1 MSMPA
6 LTVGPGLRCNI
17 DTTWCA
23 KVACLLSSGLPY
35 AAEITHIQRLNP
47 GWRATSIIELYI
59 WLSVDPGSLSL
70 IYTIPSVA
78 EYMDVAEG
86 GLGSGYWDATARPPT
101 TYRCNIFHMTTYP
114 WGQFLFC
121 ASHPSTPQPIYTQT
135 MSAPSR
141 SKTQTRWEA
150 IWLRSCP
157 EQRLGDIELPN
168 VQRPGSLHQRCAK
181 HSYSI
186 ANCLQRLSHLAS
198 YQHGTVSRDNHCL
211 TSVSVTHYSPERT
224 SVMRK
229 VHALERQDLIE
240 EMRIACMASD
250 ITRLPTLPQLI
261 GPPSPHDC
269 TVAYIELGS
278 APLCVLLGVST
289 D

>member
-23 KVACLLSSGLPY
+23 KVACLLSSSLPY

-59 WLSVDPGSLSL
+59 WLSVDPGSLSS

-86 GLGSGYWDATARPPT
+86 GLGSGYWGATARPPT
-101 TYRCNIFHMTTYP
+101 TYRCNIFDMTTYP

-121 ASHPSTPQPIYTQT
+121 ASHPTRPRHDGKPFGF
-135 MSAPSR
+135 AAALSR
-141 SKTQTRWEA
+141 GWVTS
-150 IWLRSCP
+150 
-157 EQRLGDIELPN
+157 
-168 VQRPGSLHQRCAK
+168 
-181 HSYSI
+181 
-186 ANCLQRLSHLAS
+186 S
-198 YQHGTVSRDNHCL
+198 YQTFNDLVAYISDVQNMAIESFGVLSTWN
-211 TSVSVTHYSPERT
+211 ERT

-229 VHALERQDLIE
+229 VHSLERQDLIK

-250 ITRLPTLPQLI
+250 ITRLTTLPQLM

-289 D
+289 EQKDRWLLQNETSSQHACIHLGVLNTVGKSDVGT